1 MKRTFLFILICLLVN
16 ISYSQTY
23 TFAFTASD
31 FSIVEHNGEHKINAP
46 TEFLSASKICTPILP
61 SCIKRI
67 LLPPNKKVSSYTV
80 TYNTENWQ
88 NNILLKAMPVSYP
101 TDGKIYPNVSCSY
114 DLKVY
119 PDSIVRY
126 GGVSTIDH
134 YRCVGFVITPFVYNA
149 TNGSLSLVTQ
159 VNISLDLVDDVAN
172 HSVLSVRDRVVKQL
186 VHNPEDI
193 SRFYPQKAQRSST
206 QNIDYLIITKNS
218 LKESFEPL
226 RIWKTQK
233 GIYTKIVTVEEIDS
247 VYANQWE
254 TQPLRIKQCIQ
265 EYYASHG
272 LQWVLLGGDETIIP
286 AVYAYAEVDTC
297 DGGCPPVIDYIPS
310 DVFYGCFEGA
320 FDWNANGNN
329 IIGELTDNVDLNQN
343 ASISRLPINSNQQA
357 EAYIGKLLAYEQSPS
372 IKRSSLLAC
381 ANKLSVLDLETNY
394 SDAHIKTDNQI
405 NSAISN
411 VWDGAIRKFYDT
423 YTDFYGGASYD
434 LNVENLTTQLNHNY
448 TFLHFAA
455 HGNANRWAIEGDNYY
470 TSNNVLELTNSTP
483 MVIATTACHTNA
495 FDLAEPCLSEAFI
508 RKPIGGA
515 IVYWG
520 SSRYGW
526 SVRGCDP
533 LIADP
538 SFVMN
543 SIFLLRLLDNE
554 KMRHF
559 SDIAKYV
566 RLNFSFYADWD
577 DRYRWLLFSNNA
589 IGDAEVPIYTTVPSE
604 FKHVTITKNLANVVV
619 NTGGVDSCT
628 ITISNV
634 ANGGNYYV
642 TETNVAAA
650 TFTSVPNDYTI
661 VITKDNYIPYVYD
674 PNAPQPICHI
684 TNEIINDELVVM
696 GCEETKIGGHPR
708 IDIEIQTRGVDS
720 GVLVPMDSII
730 LIPFLRGEVKIT
742 NTGSLEVINGGT
754 VNIEHLTMEE
764 GAELKI
770 H

>member
-1 MKRTFLFILICLLVN
+1 MKRTFLFILICLFVN

-23 TFAFTASD
+23 TFTFTASD
-31 FSIVEHNGEHKINAP
+31 FSIVENNGEHTITAP
-46 TEFLSASKICTPILP
+46 MEFLSASKICTPILP

-80 TYNTENWQ
+80 TYNTEHWQ

-134 YRCVGFVITPFVYNA
+134 YRCVGFVITPFVYDA

-159 VNISLDLVDDVAN
+159 INISLDLVDDVAN
-172 HSVLSVRDRVVKQL
+172 HSVLSVRNRVVKQL

-233 GIYTKIVTVEEIDS
+233 GVYTKIVTVEEIDS
-247 VYANQWE
+247 IYANQWE

-297 DGGCPPVIDYIPS
+297 GGGCPPVIDSIPS

-357 EAYIGKLLAYEQSPS
+357 NAYIGKLLAYEQSPS
-372 IKRSSLLAC
+372 ITRSSLLAC

-394 SDAHIKTDNQI
+394 SDAHLKTDDLI
-405 NSAISN
+405 NSSIRN
-411 VWDGAIRKFYDT
+411 VWDGSIYKFYDT

-434 LNVENLTTQLNHNY
+434 LNVENITTQLNNNH

-455 HGNANRWAIEGDNYY
+455 HGNTNIWAIEGDNYY

-483 MVIATTACHTNA
+483 MVIATIACHTNA

-526 SVRGCDP
+526 SVRGY
-533 LIADP
+533 DP
-538 SFVMN
+538 SLLDHSFSVN
-543 SIFLLRLLDNE
+543 SAFFLRLFHRELY
-554 KMRHF
+554 HF

-566 RLNFSFYADWD
+566 RFGFAFYADWHD
-577 DRYRWLLFSNNA
+577 IYRWLLFSNNA
-589 IGDAEVPIYTTVPSE
+589 IGDAEVPIYTTIPNKFE
-604 FKHVTITKNLANVVV
+604 NVTIEDNGTILTV
-619 NTGGVDSCT
+619 NTGGIDSCT

-634 ANGGNYYV
+634 ANGGTYYV
-642 TETNVAAA
+642 TDTNISSA
-650 TFTSVPNDYTI
+650 TFTSVPSDYTI
-661 VITKDNYIPYVYD
+661 VITKDDYIPYVYD

-684 TNEIINDELVVM
+684 TNEIINDERVII
-696 GCEETKIGGHPR
+696 GCEETRIGGYPI
-708 IDIEIQTRGVDS
+708 IDIEAQTSGEDS
-720 GVLVPMDSII
+720 GVLLPIDSLP

-754 VNIEHLTMEE
+754 VNIEHLTMED
-764 GAELKI
+764 GAELNI

>member
-1 MKRTFLFILICLLVN
+1 MKRTFLFILICLFVN

-23 TFAFTASD
+23 TFTFSTSD
-31 FSIVEHNGEHKINAP
+31 FSIVENNGEHTINAP
-46 TEFLSASKICTPILP
+46 IEFLSASKICTPILP

-134 YRCVGFVITPFVYNA
+134 YRCVGFVITPFVYDA

-159 VNISLDLVDDVAN
+159 INISLDLVDDVAN

-193 SRFYPQKAQRSST
+193 SRFYPQTKQRSST
-206 QNIDYLIITKNS
+206 QNIDYLIITKDS
-218 LKESFEPL
+218 LKESFESL

-233 GIYTKIVTVEEIDS
+233 GVHTKIVTVEEIDS
-247 VYANQWE
+247 IYANQWE

-272 LQWVLLGGDETIIP
+272 LQWALLGGDETIIP

-297 DGGCPPVIDYIPS
+297 DGGCPPVTDSIPS
-310 DVFYGCFEGA
+310 DIFYACFGDA
-320 FDWNANGNN
+320 FDWNDNKNDV
-329 IIGELTDNVDLNQN
+329 IGEMDDGVNFNE
-343 ASISRLPINSNQQA
+343 SINLSRLPINTTAQVK
-357 EAYIGKLLAYEQSPS
+357 AYIDKLLDYEQRPTMNNP
-372 IKRSSLLAC
+372 SLLMC
-381 ANKLSVLDLETNY
+381 AQELYIQQEGTNY
-394 SDAHIKTDNQI
+394 SDAHIKSDI
-405 NSAISN
+405 LIDSFISPYWN
-411 VWDGAIRKFYDT
+411 GDIIRFYDT
-423 YTDFYGGASYD
+423 YTDFPGGDSYD
-434 LNVENLTTQLNHNY
+434 LTIANINTQLSNNY
-448 TFLHFAA
+448 NFLHFES
-455 HGNANRWAIEGDNYY
+455 HGVPNAWTTEDGYYY
-470 TSNNVLELTNSTP
+470 TAYQVSTLTNTTP
-483 MVIATTACHTNA
+483 MLIITGACHTNA
-495 FDLAEPCLSEAFI
+495 FDQAEPCLSEAFI
-508 RKPIGGA
+508 RKPKGGA
-515 IVYWG
+515 IAYWG

-526 SVRGCDP
+526 GNRSLYELGKSLEMNCSFFEALFRGASC
-533 LIADP
+533 
-538 SFVMN
+538 
-543 SIFLLRLLDNE
+543 
-554 KMRHF
+554 HF
-559 SDIAKYV
+559 SETIRYARYDYV
-566 RLNFSFYADWD
+566 IWQLFYPP
-577 DRYRWLLFSNNA
+577 YRWLLFSNNA
-589 IGDAEVPIYTTVPSE
+589 IGDAEVPIYTTVPNE
-604 FKHVTITKNLANVVV
+604 FEHVTITENLANVVV

-628 ITISNV
+628 ITISNI

-684 TNEIINDELVVM
+684 TNEVINDERTVI
-696 GCEETKIGGHPR
+696 GCDETRIGGFPNL
-708 IDIEIQTRGVDS
+708 DIEIENRALGNGIQIPIDS
-720 GVLVPMDSII
+720 S
-730 LIPFLRGEVKIT
+730 LIQPIRLGEVKIT
-742 NTGSLEVINGGT
+742 STGSLEVINGGT
-754 VNIEHLTMEE
+754 VTIEYLTMEE
-764 GAELKI
+764 GSELNI